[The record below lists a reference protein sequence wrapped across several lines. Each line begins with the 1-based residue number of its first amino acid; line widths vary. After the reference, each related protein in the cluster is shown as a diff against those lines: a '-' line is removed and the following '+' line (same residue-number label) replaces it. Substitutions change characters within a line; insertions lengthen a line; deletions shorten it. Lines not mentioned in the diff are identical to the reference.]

1 MRALLTAV
9 QNDWKDVYFRRL
21 CEVLESVDTRLADEL
36 TVELTVELEAESG
49 KQVVSEAIV
58 LENGRIVFKEFGNE
72 RRFSELEKKRLHGLL
87 NRKSQCTSDIWADCA
102 GLPE

>member
-1 MRALLTAV
+1 MHALLTAV

-21 CEVLESVDTRLADEL
+21 CDLVESVDTRLADD
-36 TVELTVELEAESG
+36 LTVELEAESG

-87 NRKSQCTSDIWADCA
+87 NRKSQCTSDIWDRLRRPA
-102 GLPE
+102 